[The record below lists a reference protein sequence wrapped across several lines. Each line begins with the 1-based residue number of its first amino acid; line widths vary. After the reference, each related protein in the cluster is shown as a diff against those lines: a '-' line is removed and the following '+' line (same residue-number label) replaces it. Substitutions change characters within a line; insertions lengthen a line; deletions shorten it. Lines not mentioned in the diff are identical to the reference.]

1 MASKLLLVIGAV
13 VAFVLFSIVNGYW
26 TNIGKARKTGLP
38 YIVVPCSPY
47 NAYWQLSHKI
57 WVFFI
62 KLSPKP
68 MWEGWLFVL
77 LPDWGY
83 NTGQEHFQRLG
94 DNFLVVSAGAITLMT
109 QSPAAIH
116 EIASRR
122 EHFPKATEQYSILEM
137 FGRNILTTEGSVWRF
152 HRKATSA
159 SFNEKNAAHT
169 FSEAIHQ
176 AQGMVAKW
184 NETAHSD
191 SPTITTIEKDTM
203 TLALNIIGYVGFGLR
218 LTWPGEA
225 VPENT
230 DPRMLKY
237 GNQAPPPGH
246 SMTFASSVELVL
258 HHIIMLLIT
267 PKPLLRFLSLFMESA
282 RAAFE
287 ANDNY
292 VRYMHEFLDDKIAVA
307 KESAERGQRSG
318 DGGMDLM
325 GQLVRGRY
333 DNEADK
339 AKTVDKKKKTMMA
352 TTTTTTTNGSAAPTK
367 TETTL
372 TDDEI
377 IGNAFIMM
385 VAGHETTANSL
396 HFALLELAN
405 NPVSQRALQADIDR
419 LLGRDSDPTTWDYEA
434 NINGMLASMLGAS
447 INETLR
453 LMPPVVNIPKWV
465 TPTADQPLALQE
477 TGQTHVLPAG
487 LDIILSAIT
496 VQRHPKYWPVM
507 DTNAGEDLD
516 HFAPERWF
524 QKEGEKGVE
533 KEGEKIVGADT
544 EDYGGFS
551 GPDTSAQLFR
561 PVRGSYVPFS
571 DGPRSCL
578 GRRIALVEML
588 ATLAVLFQ
596 RYSIELAVDEWAD
609 DTAVAA
615 MDAAARRALYKKAQ
629 ARSRATLRSATTIL
643 TLKLHGAASVPV
655 RLVPRG
661 QERFVHC
668 VDV

>member
-1 MASKLLLVIGAV
+1 MASKLLLVVGAV
-13 VAFVLFSIVNGYW
+13 VVFGLFSIINGFW
-26 TNIGKARKTGLP
+26 TNISKARKTGLP

-47 NAYWQLSHKI
+47 NGYWQLSHKI
-57 WVFFI
+57 WVFLI
-62 KLSPKP
+62 RLLPKS

-83 NTGQEHFQRLG
+83 NTGQEHFKRLG
-94 DNFLVVSAGAITLMT
+94 DSFLVAGAGSLIFMT

-122 EHFPKATEQYSILEM
+122 EHFPKATEHYSILEM

-184 NETAHSD
+184 NETARSD

-218 LTWPGEA
+218 LTWPGES
-225 VPENT
+225 VPEDT

-237 GNQAPPPGH
+237 GSQAPPPGH
-246 SMTFASSVELVL
+246 SMTFANSVELVL
-258 HHIIMLLIT
+258 HHIIMLLLT
-267 PKPLLRFLSLFMESA
+267 PTPLLRFLSLFMKSA
-282 RAAFE
+282 RAAYE

-292 VRYMHEFLDDKIAVA
+292 VRYMREFLDDKIAVA
-307 KESAERGQRSG
+307 KEDAERGQCSG

-333 DNEADK
+333 DSEENK
-339 AKTVDKKKKTMMA
+339 AKSTIEKKTA
-352 TTTTTTTNGSAAPTK
+352 EISNGSATAAK
-367 TETTL
+367 TDSIL

-405 NPVSQRALQADIDR
+405 NPASQRALQTDIDR

-434 NINGMLASMLGAS
+434 SINGMLASMLGAA

-465 TPTADQPLALQE
+465 TPTGDQTLALQE

-487 LDIILSAIT
+487 MDIVLSAIT
-496 VQRHPKYWPVM
+496 VQRHPKYWPMVKP
-507 DTNAGEDLD
+507 DSDADLD
-516 HFAPERWF
+516 AYAPERWF
-524 QKEGEKGVE
+524 KKESEKKNAAADAAPSE
-533 KEGEKIVGADT
+533 IVGADT

-561 PVRGSYVPFS
+561 PVRGSFVAFS

-588 ATLAVLFQ
+588 AALAVLFQ
-596 RYSIELAVDEWAD
+596 RYSIELAVDDWATD
-609 DTAVAA
+609 KEVAA
-615 MDAAARRALYKKAQ
+615 MDDTARHALYGKAQ
-629 ARSRATLRSATTIL
+629 KRSRQTLRSATTIL

>member
-1 MASKLLLVIGAV
+1 MASKFLLVVGAIV
-13 VAFVLFSIVNGYW
+13 GFGMFTVVNGLW
-26 TNIGKARKTGLP
+26 TNIRKARKTGLP
-38 YIVVPCSPY
+38 YVVVPCSPY
-47 NAYWQLSHKI
+47 NALWQLSFKI
-57 WVFFI
+57 WVPFI
-62 KLSPKP
+62 QLLPKSL
-68 MWEGWLFVL
+68 WENWLFIL

-83 NTGQEHFQRLG
+83 NTGQEHFSRIG
-94 DNFLVVSAGAITLMT
+94 DSFLVVGPGSMNLTT

-116 EIASRR
+116 EITSRR
-122 EHFPKATEQYSILEM
+122 EHFPKATDHYSILEM

-176 AQGMVAKW
+176 AQGLVAKW
-184 NETAHSD
+184 NETAQSD
-191 SPTITTIEKDTM
+191 SPTINTIEKDTM

-218 LTWPGEA
+218 LTWPGETI
-225 VPENT
+225 PDDT
-230 DPRMLKY
+230 DPRMRKY
-237 GNQAPPPGH
+237 GSHTPPPGH
-246 SMTFASSVELVL
+246 SMTFATSVELVL
-258 HHIIMLLIT
+258 HHIIMLLLMPT
-267 PKPLLRFLSLFMESA
+267 PLLRFLALFMKA
-282 RAAFE
+282 PRAAYE

-292 VRYMHEFLDDKIAVA
+292 VRYMREFLDDKIEVA
-307 KESAERGQRSG
+307 KEDAASGRRSG

-333 DNEADK
+333 DDET
-339 AKTVDKKKKTMMA
+339 AKTRTGAKKKTD
-352 TTTTTTTNGSAAPTK
+352 TIAAAAK
-367 TETTL
+367 TETAL

-396 HFALLELAN
+396 HFTLIELAN
-405 NPVSQRALQADIDR
+405 NPASQRALQADIDR

-434 NINGMLASMLGAS
+434 SINSMLASMLGAT

-465 TPTADQPLALQE
+465 TPTADQPLALHE
-477 TGQTHVLPAG
+477 TGQTHILPAG
-487 LDIILSAIT
+487 CDIVLSAIT
-496 VQRHPKYWPVM
+496 VQRHPKYWP
-507 DTNAGEDLD
+507 TSKSASPDLD
-516 HFAPERWF
+516 SFSPQRWF
-524 QKEGEKGVE
+524 E
-533 KEGEKIVGADT
+533 KEAEKKDTTSEIVGADT

-561 PVRGSYVPFS
+561 PVRGSFVPFS

-588 ATLAVLFQ
+588 AALAVLFQ

-609 DTAVAA
+609 DKTVEA
-615 MDAAARRALYKKAQ
+615 MDNEARRTLYSRAQ
-629 ARSRATLRSATTIL
+629 ARSRETLRGATTIL
-643 TLKLHGAASVPV
+643 TLKLHGTASVPV

-668 VDV
+668 VDA